1 MSEAVLHKREHAMI
15 TKGSGEVDKEKL
27 EMRKRIMELE
37 MENDILKKTEL
48 IFSRSGQGDLS
59 RLTKREAGIGCG

>member
-1 MSEAVLHKREHAMI
+1 MKYDKKFKKEAMRKYLNGQSIGSVSRETGVSEAVLHKREHAMI

-37 MENDILKKTEL
+37 MRMI
-48 IFSRSGQGDLS
+48 S
-59 RLTKREAGIGCG
+59 